1 MGLEQAAALPGHLR
15 RAGTVPWGAGDGGPG
30 RWKDCPVH
38 RGGVAHLKVGPGSW
52 AGTTLSGLPLLPEGG
67 PEEYGGVE
75 VRPGP
80 GGAADGLTSS
90 VSWVQRDPQQ
100 HVCILC
106 IGPTQ
111 LSKRP
116 R

>member
-1 MGLEQAAALPGHLR
+1 MGPEQAAALPGHLR
-15 RAGTVPWGAGDGGPG
+15 RAGTVPWGAGNGGPR

-38 RGGVAHLKVGPGSW
+38 RGGVAHLKVRPGSW
-52 AGTTLSGLPLLPEGG
+52 AGTTLPGLPLLPEGG

-80 GGAADGLTSS
+80 RGAADGLTSS

-100 HVCILC
+100 PVCILC

-116 R
+116 